1 MGMRIAFAGSHSTG
15 KTTLIS
21 FFETR
26 VREKNPSLKI
36 TKISNIPRQVIAR
49 GFPME
54 KNSTVDA
61 YCNYILDQ
69 FREERLAME
78 QGCDL
83 LMSDRTVLDAVGYAL
98 TNRDIPRPF
107 VPQYFIDMLIEVWL
121 REALFYDLYVFL
133 PVEFDMVQDGVRPVD
148 ERYRQSV
155 SLQIQRLLT
164 QHLQDRFLIAS
175 GSVEQRFKVLSEF
188 CSLE

>member
-1 MGMRIAFAGSHSTG
+1 MRIAFAGSHSTG

-21 FFETR
+21 FIESR
-26 VREKNPSLKI
+26 VSEVKPDLDIRKI
-36 TKISNIPRQVIAR
+36 TNIPRQVIAR

-61 YCNYILDQ
+61 YSNYILDQ

-78 QGCDL
+78 QGCDF
-83 LMSDRTVLDAVGYAL
+83 LMSDRTVLDAAGYAL
-98 TNRDIPRPF
+98 ANRDLPRPF

-121 REALFYDLYVFL
+121 REALFYDRYVFL
-133 PVEFDMVQDGVRPVD
+133 PVEFEMVADGVRPVD
-148 ERYRQSV
+148 EEYRRSV
-155 SLQIQRLLT
+155 SRQILSLLER
-164 QHLQDRFLIAS
+164 HLQGRFLIAS
-175 GSVEQRFKVLSEF
+175 GSLEQRFKLVSEF